1 MTNINTLKYLPM
13 SIQIIKCIISIISED
28 IILYRALG
36 VDSARTLAMS
46 FLKSWSNVKNQRFNL
61 KQKIGHDYL
70 FKTFIFL

>member
-36 VDSARTLAMS
+36 VDSDSGLM
-46 FLKSWSNVKNQRFNL
+46 LKIKDLILNKKLVMIIYL
-61 KQKIGHDYL
+61 KL
-70 FKTFIFL
+70 FFYFPT